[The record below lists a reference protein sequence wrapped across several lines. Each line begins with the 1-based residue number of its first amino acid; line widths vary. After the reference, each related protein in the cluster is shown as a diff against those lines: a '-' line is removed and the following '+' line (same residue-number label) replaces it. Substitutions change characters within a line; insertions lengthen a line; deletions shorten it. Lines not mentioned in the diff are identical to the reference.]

1 MNGGQTIFSTP
12 SISSIRSRSPFAS
25 WYAES
30 SRRLHFQ
37 FPAITGVLTE
47 IEPVRGTVR
56 LEWPPFPISHLCL
69 RPVFPKAPRVRHRK
83 RQRLLRRERPEHPVL
98 QLDLVEHRARVC
110 TPQLRAQHERYR

>member
-37 FPAITGVLTE
+37 FPAITGVLTMSDSWL
-47 IEPVRGTVR
+47 IAPQ
-56 LEWPPFPISHLCL
+56 SS
-69 RPVFPKAPRVRHRK
+69 RPVLLEPPRVRHR
-83 RQRLLRRERPEHPVL
+83 QGQHFLRRERTEGTPLQLRLAEHPAL
-98 QLDLVEHRARVC
+98 IRPH
-110 TPQLRAQHERYR
+110 P